1 MQEYDLK
8 FDEWNRVKKK
18 TEKFKNRKYV
28 EIKKIYW
35 VKLGQNIGTEIYGKG
50 KDFARP
56 VLVINSFY
64 NGSFLGVPLSSKTSN
79 KSGKLYYKFFDS
91 KERLQVALLGQI
103 RIFDSKRKL
112 ELMSSINDTDF
123 QIIKNKIKEVIVN

>member
-64 NGSFLGVPLSSKTSN
+64 NGSFLGVPLSSKTNN

-91 KERLQVALLGQI
+91 KGNMQVALLGQI
-103 RIFDSKRKL
+103 RIFDLKRKISY
-112 ELMSSINDTDF
+112 MSQMKYEDF
-123 QIIKNKIKEVIVN
+123 ITIKEKIKEDIIN